1 MEHRIPVTKESI
13 YKAILML
20 ANVPFNLNLS
30 KLEIDIVSTWLEHK
44 MYTIDISARDLIRK
58 VLDKDKFNTNNYIRR
73 LKSKGIIIQADDS
86 KKLYLNPRLASI
98 VNTDTITFKFDISD

>member
-1 MEHRIPVTKESI
+1 MEKRIPVTKDNM

-30 KLEIDIVSTWLEHK
+30 NLEIDIVSTWLQYK
-44 MYTIDISARDLIRK
+44 TYVIDISARDLIRK

-73 LKSKGIIIQADDS
+73 LKAKGVIVQATDS
-86 KKLYLNPRLASI
+86 KKLYLNPNLATI
-98 VNTDTITFKFDISD
+98 VNTDTITFKFDLIE